1 MLWESVA
8 YFRRCHLTL
17 SSEMKGKKRRV
28 RKRFIFS
35 DSARTDQIVR
45 CGDNELVFSFGFL
58 FVWFFVTQNFISPKI
73 FLGQK

>member
-1 MLWESVA
+1 M
-8 YFRRCHLTL
+8 
-17 SSEMKGKKRRV
+17 
-28 RKRFIFS
+28 KRFIFS

-73 FLGQK
+73 FLEQK